1 MAIHRLDSIRI
12 AVTDAEKQRA
22 FYDAVGL
29 TSDSTGSRFSS
40 PDGGEQVVVEAGEF
54 RRLLDV
60 NLSAADESDLSVIA
74 SRLNGLGLASTMRDG
89 VLHAIDPG
97 TRVDFTVRVDQ
108 LRPREETPAIPFNGP
123 GRSKRLNERASG
135 VVPRA
140 RSPRRLGHV
149 VIGTPDWEGTV
160 RFLVEG
166 LGFRVSDSF
175 PGIIAFLRCSTDH
188 HNVAVV
194 GSEVPH
200 LQHYSWECDDV
211 DHVGHNA
218 TALINGEMAQHGWG
232 FGRHYVGSNFFWY
245 LLEPSGSFIEFYSDM
260 DIITDDI
267 EWETKGRT
275 PVGPEHIGN
284 SWGPRMPLEFVIP
297 PDLDVLK
304 AGWAR
309 LS

>member
-12 AVTDAEKQRA
+12 AVADAEKQRS

-29 TSDSTGSRFSS
+29 TADSTRSRFSS
-40 PDGGEQVVVEAGEF
+40 PDGGEQVVVEQGDF

-74 SRLNGLGLASTMRDG
+74 SRLTGLGIASSMRDG
-89 VLHAIDPG
+89 VLHAVDPG
-97 TRVDFTVRVDQ
+97 TRVDFTVRVDP
-108 LRPREETPAIPFNGP
+108 LRARPALTPSSYNGP
-123 GRSKRLNERASG
+123 GRHERVNLRASG
-135 VVPRA
+135 VIPQA

-218 TALINGEMAQHGWG
+218 TTLINADLAKDGWG

-267 EWETKGRT
+267 AWETTGRT

-297 PDLDVLK
+297 PDLDDLK

-309 LS
+309 IS

>member
-12 AVTDAEKQRA
+12 AVTDVDKQSN

-29 TSDSTGSRFSS
+29 LPDSTRSRFSS
-40 PDGGEQVVVEAGEF
+40 PDRGEQVVVEQGDF
-54 RRLLDV
+54 RRLLSV
-60 NLSAADESDLSVIA
+60 GMSAADESDLSVIT
-74 SRLNGLGLASTMRDG
+74 SRLNGLGLSSTLRDG
-89 VLHAIDPG
+89 VLHAVDPG
-97 TRVDFTVRVDQ
+97 TRVDFTVRVGEPDV
-108 LRPREETPAIPFNGP
+108 RPSTPLTTYNGP
-123 GRSKRLNERASG
+123 GRNERVNTRASG
-135 VVPRA
+135 VIPRA

-218 TALINGEMAQHGWG
+218 TALLNAELAEQGWG

-260 DIITDDI
+260 DVITDDI
-267 EWETKGRT
+267 EWETRGRT

-297 PDLDVLK
+297 PDLETLK

-309 LS
+309 IT

>member
-12 AVTDAEKQRA
+12 AVADAEKQRS
-22 FYDAVGL
+22 FYGAVCL

-40 PDGGEQVVVEAGEF
+40 PDGGEQVVVEQGDF

-74 SRLNGLGLASTMRDG
+74 SRLNGLGLTSAMRDG
-89 VLHAIDPG
+89 ILHAVDPA
-97 TRVDFTVRVDQ
+97 TRVDFTVRVGDV
-108 LRPREETPAIPFNGP
+108 LARPAEIATVYNGP
-123 GRSKRLNERASG
+123 GRHERVNTRAAG
-135 VVPRA
+135 VIPRA
-140 RSPRRLGHV
+140 RAPRRLGHL

-218 TALINGEMAQHGWG
+218 TALLNAELVEQGWG
-232 FGRHYVGSNFFWY
+232 FGRHFVGSNFFWY

-260 DIITDDI
+260 DVITDDI
-267 EWETKGRT
+267 EWETRGRT

-297 PDLDVLK
+297 SDLDALK
-304 AGWAR
+304 AGWAAI
-309 LS
+309 S

>member
-1 MAIHRLDSIRI
+1 MAIHRLDSIRL
-12 AVTDAEKQRA
+12 AVADAGKQRT
-22 FYDAVGL
+22 FYEAVGL

-40 PDGGEQVVVEAGEF
+40 PDGGEQVVVEHGDF

-74 SRLNGLGLASTMRDG
+74 SRLNGLGLKSTMRDG

-97 TRVDFTVRVDQ
+97 TRVDFTVRVGD
-108 LRPREETPAIPFNGP
+108 LLTRPAEVATVHNGP
-123 GRSKRLNERASG
+123 GRHERVNTRAAG
-135 VVPRA
+135 VIPRA
-140 RSPRRLGHV
+140 RAPRRLGHL

-218 TALINGEMAQHGWG
+218 TALLNAELAEQGWG
-232 FGRHYVGSNFFWY
+232 FGRHFVGSNFFWY

-260 DIITDDI
+260 DVITDDI
-267 EWETKGRT
+267 EWETRGRT

-297 PDLDVLK
+297 RDLDALK
-304 AGWAR
+304 AGWAAI
-309 LS
+309 S

>member
-1 MAIHRLDSIRI
+1 MAIHRLDSIRL
-12 AVTDAEKQRA
+12 AVADTEKQRT
-22 FYDAVGL
+22 FYEAVGL

-40 PDGGEQVVVEAGEF
+40 PDGGEQVVVEHGDF

-60 NLSAADESDLSVIA
+60 NMSAADESDLSVIA
-74 SRLNGLGLASTMRDG
+74 SRLNGLGLKSTMRDG

-97 TRVDFTVRVDQ
+97 TRVDFTVRVGD
-108 LRPREETPAIPFNGP
+108 LLTRPAEVATVHNGP
-123 GRSKRLNERASG
+123 GRHERVNTRAAG
-135 VVPRA
+135 VIPRA
-140 RSPRRLGHV
+140 RAPRRLGHL

-218 TALINGEMAQHGWG
+218 TALLNAELAEQGWG
-232 FGRHYVGSNFFWY
+232 FGRHFVGSNFFWY

-260 DIITDDI
+260 DVITDDI
-267 EWETKGRT
+267 EWETRGRT

-297 PDLDVLK
+297 RDLDALK
-304 AGWAR
+304 AGWAAI
-309 LS
+309 S

>member
-12 AVTDAEKQRA
+12 SVADAEKQRT
-22 FYDAVGL
+22 FYEAVGL

-40 PDGGEQVVVEAGEF
+40 PDRGEQVVVEQGDF

-74 SRLNGLGLASTMRDG
+74 SRLNGLGLESTMRDG

-97 TRVDFTVRVDQ
+97 TRVDFTVGVGEKFT
-108 LRPREETPAIPFNGP
+108 RPAEAITVFNGP
-123 GRSKRLNERASG
+123 GRHERVNTRAAG
-135 VVPRA
+135 VIPRA
-140 RSPRRLGHV
+140 RVPRRLGHL

-218 TALINGEMAQHGWG
+218 TALLNAELAEQGWG
-232 FGRHYVGSNFFWY
+232 FGRHFVGSNFFWY

-260 DIITDDI
+260 DVITDDI
-267 EWETKGRT
+267 EWETRGRT

-297 PDLDVLK
+297 GDLEALK
-304 AGWAR
+304 AGWAAI
-309 LS
+309 S

>member
-1 MAIHRLDSIRI
+1 MAIHRLDSIRL
-12 AVTDAEKQRA
+12 AVADAEKQRT
-22 FYDAVGL
+22 FYEAVGL

-40 PDGGEQVVVEAGEF
+40 PDGGEQVVVEHGDF

-60 NLSAADESDLSVIA
+60 NMSAADESDLSVIA
-74 SRLNGLGLASTMRDG
+74 SRLNGLGLKSTMRDG

-97 TRVDFTVRVDQ
+97 TRVDFTVRVGD
-108 LRPREETPAIPFNGP
+108 LLTRPAEVATVHNGP
-123 GRSKRLNERASG
+123 GRHERVNTRAAG
-135 VVPRA
+135 VIPRA
-140 RSPRRLGHV
+140 RAPRRLGHL

-218 TALINGEMAQHGWG
+218 TALLNAELAEQGWG
-232 FGRHYVGSNFFWY
+232 FGRHFVGSNFFWY

-260 DIITDDI
+260 DVITDDI
-267 EWETKGRT
+267 EWETRGRT

-297 PDLDVLK
+297 RDLDALK
-304 AGWAR
+304 AGWAAI
-309 LS
+309 S

>member
-12 AVTDAEKQRA
+12 AVADAEKQRS
-22 FYDAVGL
+22 FYGAVCL

-40 PDGGEQVVVEAGEF
+40 PDGGEQVVVEQGDF

-74 SRLNGLGLASTMRDG
+74 SRLNGLGLTSAMRDG
-89 VLHAIDPG
+89 ILQAVDPA
-97 TRVDFTVRVDQ
+97 TRVDFTVRVGDV
-108 LRPREETPAIPFNGP
+108 LARPAEIATVYNGP
-123 GRSKRLNERASG
+123 GRHERVNTRAAG
-135 VVPRA
+135 VIPRA
-140 RSPRRLGHV
+140 RAPRRLGHL

-218 TALINGEMAQHGWG
+218 TALLNAELVEQGWG
-232 FGRHYVGSNFFWY
+232 FGRHFVGSNFFWY

-260 DIITDDI
+260 DVITDDI
-267 EWETKGRT
+267 EWETRGRR

-297 PDLDVLK
+297 RDLDALK
-304 AGWAR
+304 AGWAAI
-309 LS
+309 S

>member
-12 AVTDAEKQRA
+12 AVADAEKQRS
-22 FYDAVGL
+22 FYGAVGL

-40 PDGGEQVVVEAGEF
+40 PDGGEQVVVEQGDF

-74 SRLNGLGLASTMRDG
+74 SRLNGLGLTSAMRDG
-89 VLHAIDPG
+89 ILHAVDPA
-97 TRVDFTVRVDQ
+97 TRVDFTVRVGDV
-108 LRPREETPAIPFNGP
+108 LARPAEIATVHNGP
-123 GRSKRLNERASG
+123 GRHERVNTRAAG
-135 VVPRA
+135 VIPRA
-140 RSPRRLGHV
+140 RAPRRLGHL

-218 TALINGEMAQHGWG
+218 TALLNAELVEQGWG
-232 FGRHYVGSNFFWY
+232 FGRHFVGSNFFWY

-260 DIITDDI
+260 DVITDDI
-267 EWETKGRT
+267 EWETRGRT

-297 PDLDVLK
+297 SDLDALK
-304 AGWAR
+304 AGWAAI
-309 LS
+309 S

>member
-12 AVTDAEKQRA
+12 AVADAETQRS
-22 FYDAVGL
+22 FYGAVGL

-40 PDGGEQVVVEAGEF
+40 PDGGEQVVVEQGDF

-60 NLSAADESDLSVIA
+60 NMSAADESDLSVIA
-74 SRLNGLGLASTMRDG
+74 SRLNGLGLTSAMRDG
-89 VLHAIDPG
+89 TLHAVDPA
-97 TRVDFTVRVDQ
+97 TRVDFTVRVGDV
-108 LRPREETPAIPFNGP
+108 LARPAEIATVHNGP
-123 GRSKRLNERASG
+123 GRHERVNTRAAG
-135 VVPRA
+135 VIPRA
-140 RSPRRLGHV
+140 RAPRRLGHL

-218 TALINGEMAQHGWG
+218 TALLNAELAEQGWG
-232 FGRHYVGSNFFWY
+232 FGRHFVGSNFFWY

-260 DIITDDI
+260 DVITDDI
-267 EWETKGRT
+267 EWETRGRT

-297 PDLDVLK
+297 SDLDALK
-304 AGWAR
+304 AGWAAI
-309 LS
+309 S

>member
-12 AVTDAEKQRA
+12 AVTDAEKQRD
-22 FYDAVGL
+22 FYGAVGL
-29 TSDSTGSRFSS
+29 ASDDTGSRFTS
-40 PDGGEQVVVEAGEF
+40 PDGGEQVVVEQGDF

-60 NLSAADESDLSVIA
+60 NMSAADESDLSVIA

-89 VLHAIDPG
+89 ALHAVDPG
-97 TRVDFTVRVDQ
+97 TRVDFTVRVDP
-108 LRPREETPAIPFNGP
+108 LRGRDATPAPAYNGP
-123 GRSKRLNERASG
+123 GRLERVNLRASG
-135 VVPRA
+135 VIPNA

-218 TALINGEMAQHGWG
+218 TALLNAGLAEPGWG

-260 DIITDDI
+260 DVITDDI

-297 PDLDVLK
+297 PDLDALK

>member
-1 MAIHRLDSIRI
+1 
-12 AVTDAEKQRA
+12 
-22 FYDAVGL
+22 
-29 TSDSTGSRFSS
+29 
-40 PDGGEQVVVEAGEF
+40 
-54 RRLLDV
+54 
-60 NLSAADESDLSVIA
+60 
-74 SRLNGLGLASTMRDG
+74 
-89 VLHAIDPG
+89 
-97 TRVDFTVRVDQ
+97 
-108 LRPREETPAIPFNGP
+108 
-123 GRSKRLNERASG
+123 
-135 VVPRA
+135 
-140 RSPRRLGHV
+140 

-218 TALINGEMAQHGWG
+218 TALLNAELAEQGWG
-232 FGRHYVGSNFFWY
+232 FGRHFVGSNFFWY

-260 DIITDDI
+260 DVITDDI
-267 EWETKGRT
+267 EWETRGRT

-297 PDLDVLK
+297 RDLDALK
-304 AGWAR
+304 AGWAAI
-309 LS
+309 S

>member
-1 MAIHRLDSIRI
+1 MAIHRLDSIRL
-12 AVTDAEKQRA
+12 AVADTEKQRT
-22 FYDAVGL
+22 FYEAVGL

-40 PDGGEQVVVEAGEF
+40 PDGGEQVVVEHGDF

-60 NLSAADESDLSVIA
+60 NMSAADESDLSVVA
-74 SRLNGLGLASTMRDG
+74 SRLNGLGLKSTMRDG

-97 TRVDFTVRVDQ
+97 TRVDFTVRVGD
-108 LRPREETPAIPFNGP
+108 LLTRPAEVATVHNGP
-123 GRSKRLNERASG
+123 GRHERVNTRAAG
-135 VVPRA
+135 VIPRA
-140 RSPRRLGHV
+140 RAPRRLGHL

-218 TALINGEMAQHGWG
+218 TALLNAELAEQGWG
-232 FGRHYVGSNFFWY
+232 FGRHFVGSNFFWY

-260 DIITDDI
+260 DVITDDI
-267 EWETKGRT
+267 EWETRGRT

-297 PDLDVLK
+297 RDLDALK
-304 AGWAR
+304 AGWAAI
-309 LS
+309 S

>member
-1 MAIHRLDSIRI
+1 MAIHRLDSIRL
-12 AVTDAEKQRA
+12 AVADAEKQRT
-22 FYDAVGL
+22 FYEAVGL

-40 PDGGEQVVVEAGEF
+40 PDGGEQVVVEHGDF

-74 SRLNGLGLASTMRDG
+74 SRLNGLGLTATMRDG
-89 VLHAIDPG
+89 ALHAVDPA
-97 TRVDFTVRVDQ
+97 TRVDFTVRVGD
-108 LRPREETPAIPFNGP
+108 LLTRPAEVATVHNGP
-123 GRSKRLNERASG
+123 GRHERVNTRAAG
-135 VVPRA
+135 VIPRA
-140 RSPRRLGHV
+140 RAPRRLGHL

-218 TALINGEMAQHGWG
+218 TALLNAELAEQGWG
-232 FGRHYVGSNFFWY
+232 FGRHFVGSNFFWY

-260 DIITDDI
+260 DVITDDI
-267 EWETKGRT
+267 EWETRGRT

-297 PDLDVLK
+297 RDLDALK
-304 AGWAR
+304 AGWAAI
-309 LS
+309 S